1 LNDFEVLQLINAGD
15 EQGLR
20 ALEEKYFGR
29 CRDAAA
35 EVLAAGVQNG
45 FGAGDGGDSGASGFG
60 GVNGGSSASGSGV
73 NGGALAAQCVFDVF
87 MKLWNGR
94 DDIDPAALAPGL
106 GDLLESRARDQAR
119 SKAVDRIDGLAAQ
132 GAAANGLFAG
142 GAPLFGGAPLID
154 GSAIILDGEESHD
167 SGGIDGEDPDRAA
180 AAGKNGDTK
189 KSESDDGGR
198 EDPGGGKG
206 RGIKNKKKLIVIA
219 SIAIVILLAAGAV
232 ATVLSVK
239 KHSSGD
245 LPPGQSTDG
254 PAVIDPEKEYEAVMN
269 DVEAWL
275 GESYSIYSVEDVDVK
290 LPEILE
296 NRLVHSTLGTVI
308 AIDSTLDSTGTLTG
322 VGSGYTGSVTNSIDD
337 RILDLVSTMISYYD
351 AATYS
356 VFGKEIRLGADGAYY
371 YESEVWIVDNGSNY
385 PSFSPLSAGQ
395 IRFRVKVGHLG
406 TYEWGDYGGSGRYGT
421 GRLLSLTEAMTVLIP
436 FVSEEDFYTLNPHYS
451 TSSISYAV
459 DSETGELHS
468 YSTQLTDVG
477 RINREIEKRFA
488 TPADYTKTPSY
499 DVALPSSIRSAQL
512 ARTGY
517 NRLRIESVTDFLGNT
532 NKYYYRLEPWVPD
545 SPDVDSGLNHIELR
559 TDLEN
564 QHGSGGAASQL
575 YAIVLVENGKISA
588 IGYSE
593 KLTSVEKGYSDQIEL
608 TTGLTRPRDTSVI
621 AGPIDTLFISAIK
634 YSFEKTT
641 YGIDSSW
648 NVLSEEYFNGEI
660 VEYRETV
667 IPGISR
673 NDPQLSEYTKYTHEG
688 GIHFQIE
695 GYVYGSDKANP
706 ITRRIWSYNEGSSY
720 GACCVYNVKGYS
732 IAIAE
737 DVLSEDGQW
746 DYLYYDGGFPVYHD
760 VDWLRENYG
769 RDAASTGQS
778 VLSTVGYDYLNMNVL
793 REPDIMVVN
802 MDGYRGTTYK
812 LYTKERITLRLP
824 GEVTGASSSLPM
836 ISFTVQVCYT
846 GRLDRDNG
854 VATMTYE
861 NSDYVGLSG
870 ITYDALFEI
879 YRTKLDKVE
888 YTDENYFIDAMS
900 VSDFRKELDKYLSKM
915 INNAEQQDEPFEWLK
930 VDLSAEGLRLMP
942 LDPEF

>member
-1 LNDFEVLQLINAGD
+1 MNDFEVLQLIKAGD

-35 EVLAAGVQNG
+35 EVLAAGAQNG
-45 FGAGDGGDSGASGFG
+45 FGAGESGDSGAG
-60 GVNGGSSASGSGV
+60 GNVSFEG
-73 NGGALAAQCVFDVF
+73 NGGALTALAGQCVFDVF

-94 DDIDPAALAPGL
+94 DNIDPAALAPGL
-106 GDLLESRARDQAR
+106 GDLLESRTRDQAR
-119 SKAVDRIDGLAAQ
+119 SKSVDRIDDFAAQ
-132 GAAANGLFAG
+132 GASANGLFA
-142 GAPLFGGAPLID
+142 GGAPLID
-154 GSAIILDGEESHD
+154 GSAIILDGKENHD
-167 SGGIDGEDPDRAA
+167 SGGIDGEDPDGGK
-180 AAGKNGDTK
+180 AAGNDGNTE
-189 KSESDDGGR
+189 KSESDDGNQ
-198 EDPGGGKG
+198 EDPGSGKG
-206 RGIKNKKKLIVIA
+206 RGIKNKKKLIVFA

-232 ATVLSVK
+232 ATVFSVK

-245 LPPGQSTDG
+245 LPPEQSTDG
-254 PAVIDPEKEYEAVMN
+254 PAVIDPEKENEAVRK

-275 GESYSIYSVEDVDVK
+275 GESYSVYAVEDIDVK

-296 NRLVHSTLGTVI
+296 ERLIHSTLGTLI
-308 AIDSTLDSTGTLTG
+308 AINSTLDSTGSVTG
-322 VGSGYTGSVTNSIDD
+322 VAPDSQGGIALITGDD

-356 VFGKEIRLGADGAYY
+356 AFGSEIRLGAGGAYY
-371 YESEVWIVDNGSNY
+371 YENEVWIVDNGSNY

-395 IRFRVKVGHLG
+395 IRFRIKVGHMG

-421 GRLLSLTEAMTVLIP
+421 GRLLSLTEMRTILIP
-436 FVSEEDFYTLNPHYS
+436 FVSEEDFFTLNPHYS

-488 TPADYTKTPSY
+488 TPADYTETPSY
-499 DVALPSSIRSAQL
+499 DVALPNSIRSAQL

-517 NRLRIESVTDFLGNT
+517 NRLRIESLTDFSDNI
-532 NKYYYRLEPWVPD
+532 NRYYYRLEPWVPD
-545 SPDVDSGLNHIELR
+545 SPDVDGGLNHIELR

-564 QHGSGGAASQL
+564 QHGSGGSASQL
-575 YAIVLVENGKISA
+575 YAMVLVENGKISA
-588 IGYSE
+588 IAYSE

-673 NDPQLSEYTKYTHEG
+673 YDPLLSEYTKYTHEG

-695 GYVYGSDKANP
+695 GYVYNSDKANP

-720 GACCVYNVKGYS
+720 GACCVYDVKGYS

-760 VDWLRENYG
+760 VDWLRENDG

-778 VLSTVGYDYLNMNVL
+778 VLSTVGYDSLNMNVL

-802 MDGYRGTTYK
+802 LDGYRGTTYR

-824 GEVTGASSSLPM
+824 GEATVASSSLPM

-879 YRTKLDKVE
+879 YRAKLDKVE

-930 VDLSAEGLRLMP
+930 VDLSAEGLKLLP
-942 LDPEF
+942 LDQEF